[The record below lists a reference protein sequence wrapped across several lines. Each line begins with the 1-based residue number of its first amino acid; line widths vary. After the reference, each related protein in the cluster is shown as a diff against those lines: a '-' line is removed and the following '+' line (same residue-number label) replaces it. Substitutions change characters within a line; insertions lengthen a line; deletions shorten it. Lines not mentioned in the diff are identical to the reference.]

1 MFSKYSG
8 EQINQIPEGYVQAMG
23 QSPIA
28 ALISSGLQGYQM
40 GTQMQ
45 MAQTKMGLEER
56 TVAAGEKSAT
66 AAAAKAV
73 TDEGKYALLTE
84 KAAIEGQAALDKV
97 KQDADKL
104 AFDYVKEAHT
114 GFTNEDADL
123 GKKLGTLRTTEAYK
137 KQDKTALADEQT
149 LKNRQITV
157 ATRLRELNDKLA
169 QGATSN
175 APKEVYRLPANVSM
189 NDSDPI
195 AVKYRASSKDLA
207 NQHDAWNKY
216 TDWNRPMVM
225 VKPNTPLQQAEAFK
239 KSLNPDELRRLNQY
253 SNPFGNR

>member
-56 TVAAGEKSAT
+56 SVAAGEKSAT
-66 AAAAKAV
+66 AAAAKAN
-73 TDEGKYALLTE
+73 TDEAKYALLTE
-84 KAAIEGQAALDKV
+84 DTFQKGQAALDEAKL
-97 KQDADKL
+97 KGDKL
-104 AFDYVKEAHT
+104 AFDYTKTAHD
-114 GFTNEDADL
+114 GFTEEQGEL
-123 GKKLGTLRTTEAYK
+123 VKKLGLLQGTPAYQKNDKIAKDAEAEI
-137 KQDKTALADEQT
+137 QR
-149 LKNRQITV
+149 RQITV

-169 QGATSN
+169 QGATSST
-175 APKEVYRLPANVSM
+175 PREIYRLPANVSLPP
-189 NDSDPI
+189 NDPLGKRYTESQEEM
-195 AVKYRASSKDLA
+195 VF
-207 NQHDAWNKY
+207 NNENWNKY
-216 TDWNRPMVM
+216 TDWNRPLMLP
-225 VKPNTPLQQAEAFK
+225 KPNTPLQQAEKFK
-239 KSLNPDELRRLNQY
+239 KSLTPDDLRRMNMY